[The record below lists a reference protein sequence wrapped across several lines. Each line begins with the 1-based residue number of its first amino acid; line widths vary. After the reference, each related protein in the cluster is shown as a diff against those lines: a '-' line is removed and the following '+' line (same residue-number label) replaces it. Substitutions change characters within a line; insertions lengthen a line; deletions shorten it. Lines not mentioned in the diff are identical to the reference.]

1 MKNIPNLRKYVA
13 DKNRWAAMFKK
24 PKIELAFLT
33 NAQKKYLT
41 DCLEGDL
48 SPENLCCDG
57 ELPRAQVKAKYAYLT
72 KVQAELAFVQAV

>member
-1 MKNIPNLRKYVA
+1 MKNIPNLRKYVEG
-13 DKNRWAAMFKK
+13 KNRWAAMFKK

-33 NAQKKYLT
+33 KGQKEYLT
-41 DCLEGDL
+41 DCLECDL

-72 KVQAELAFVQAV
+72 KVQKELAALRGV